1 MKEQI
6 LARIPEEKRA
16 LVEELIAQNDGKV
29 VLLSIRKRWLDH
41 IASGEKTIE
50 LRKTTP
56 QKLKMPFVALCYETM
71 ANGGAG
77 KVVGVLCVDEILALS
92 RDMLAD
98 AENEDVARVQRE
110 SLVAYENMLVY
121 LGKSKHIYGWN
132 AGDYTPIPGLT
143 LAELGVERAPQS
155 WQYIG

>member
-6 LARIPEEKRA
+6 LACVPEKKRA
-16 LVEELIAQNDGKV
+16 FVEDMIAQNNGKV

-50 LRKTTP
+50 LRKSTP

-77 KVVGVLCVDEILALS
+77 KVVGVLCVNEILALS
-92 RDMLAD
+92 LDMFDD
-98 AENEDVARVQRE
+98 AENEDIARAQRE
-110 SLVAYENMLVY
+110 SLVAYENMRVY
-121 LGKSKHIYGWN
+121 LGKSKRIYGWN
-132 AGDYTPIPGLT
+132 VWDYTPIPGLT